1 MICCYCDRTLSCG
14 GCGME
19 QPDNDEGHSIRENF
33 LTQRLAERS
42 AELFAAQEELARL
55 KTEKPNDPAMDRQR
69 RAQLEGLVIG
79 MDQRGEK
86 SAAHL
91 IRLTVADLDALRKAL
106 YELLYVSFPP
116 VGADTPD
123 LVKKHHEAIGVG
135 CELLGINPNGLL

>member
-19 QPDNDEGHSIRENF
+19 QPDNAPDECHSG
-33 LTQRLAERS
+33 T
-42 AELFAAQEELARL
+42 
-55 KTEKPNDPAMDRQR
+55 AMDRQR
-69 RAQLEGLVIG
+69 RAQLEGLAIG
-79 MDQRGEK
+79 LDQRGDK

-91 IRLTVADLDALRKAL
+91 IRLTVADLDSLRKAL

-123 LVKKHHEAIGVG
+123 LVKKHHDAIRIG